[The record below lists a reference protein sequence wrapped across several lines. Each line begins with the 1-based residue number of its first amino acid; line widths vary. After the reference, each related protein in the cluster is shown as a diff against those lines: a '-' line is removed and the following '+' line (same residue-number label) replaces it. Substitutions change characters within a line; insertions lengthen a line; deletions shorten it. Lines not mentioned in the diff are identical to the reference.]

1 MGLSTALYT
10 AITGLQGTSQAMTVT
25 GNNIA
30 NSSTVGFKSSSTLF
44 SDLLSANIA
53 SSSGN
58 SQGWPRSTS
67 SDRSNQLQPRWL

>member
-30 NSSTVGFKSSSTLF
+30 NSSTTGFKTSSTLF
-44 SDLLSANIA
+44 SDLLAVS
-53 SSSGN
+53 
-58 SQGWPRSTS
+58 
-67 SDRSNQLQPRWL
+67 